1 MSGSRIS
8 LVVRTAVASG
18 ALLLLAVGPA
28 AAWDKQQCVKNVLGS
43 GIVAKVSWYNPSDL
57 TYDNH
62 KLSQTAG
69 PVKQKKIAVTEKSCI
84 TKDQPMTA
92 VVRVVGGKWAN
103 LSVVVAADTVIAVG
117 GVAVCVGTS
126 GVACAAAA
134 AGGATVATALVTE
147 ASSQLPDPKDI
158 FYVGTPIKLE
168 VSGTVWKPKA
178 KEKGKH

>member
-1 MSGSRIS
+1 MFGLKFSI
-8 LVVRTAVASG
+8 VARAGLAAG
-18 ALLLLAVGPA
+18 ALLFVAAGPA
-28 AAWDKQQCVKNVLGS
+28 AAWDKKQCVKNDVGT
-43 GIVAKVSWYNPSDL
+43 GIVAKVSWYNPADL

-62 KLSQTAG
+62 KLSRTAK
-69 PVKQKKIAVTEKSCI
+69 PVKTKKIAVGEDTCI
-84 TKDQPMTA
+84 QKDQPMTA

-134 AGGATVATALVTE
+134 AGGATLATALVTE
-147 ASSQLPDPKDI
+147 ASSELPDPKDI
-158 FYVGTPIKLE
+158 FYVGTPIKLH

-178 KEKGKH
+178 KEKGNH